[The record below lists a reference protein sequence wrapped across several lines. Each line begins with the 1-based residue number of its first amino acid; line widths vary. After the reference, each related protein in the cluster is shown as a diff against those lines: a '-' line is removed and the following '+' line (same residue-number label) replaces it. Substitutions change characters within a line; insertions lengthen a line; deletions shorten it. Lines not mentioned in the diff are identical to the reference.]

1 MIPDYFV
8 DSNGKEKSVK
18 FTGPGTV
25 LIGDREYSYH
35 LEEINE
41 YYYILRI
48 NNRVFRVNRVSGEK
62 NSHLLLIDGRY
73 VETAV
78 RTNLEQKAR
87 QVLSNV
93 KQKNH
98 HSLIRSPMPGM
109 VLSLKKNAGDEVAQG
124 ESIMILE
131 AMKMENDIKSPFSGT
146 IREIYVS
153 ERSAVEKGAKLFLIG

>member
-18 FTGPGTV
+18 FSGPDMV

-62 NSHLLLIDGRY
+62 NSLLLLIDGRY
-73 VETAV
+73 VETEV

>member
-18 FTGPGTV
+18 FSGPDMV

-73 VETAV
+73 VETEV

>member
-8 DSNGKEKSVK
+8 DINGREKSVK
-18 FTGPGTV
+18 FDGSDTIQ
-25 LIGDREYSYH
+25 IGDHSYEYH
-35 LEEINE
+35 FEEINQF
-41 YYYILRI
+41 YYILRL
-48 NNRVFRVNRVSGEK
+48 NNRVYRINRVSGER
-62 NSHLLLIDGRY
+62 NNHLILTDGKY
-73 VETAV
+73 FETEV

-93 KQKNH
+93 KQQNH

-131 AMKMENDIKSPFSGT
+131 AMKMENDIKSPFSGR
-146 IREIYVS
+146 IKEIFVS

>member
-18 FTGPGTV
+18 FSGPDMV

-62 NSHLLLIDGRY
+62 NSLLLLIDGRY
-73 VETAV
+73 VETEV

-131 AMKMENDIKSPFSGT
+131 AMKMENDSKSPFSGT

>member
-18 FTGPGTV
+18 FTGPETV
-25 LIGDREYSYH
+25 QIGDREYSYH

-73 VETAV
+73 VETEV

>member
-1 MIPDYFV
+1 MPDYFV
-8 DSNGKEKSVK
+8 DINKNEKSVR
-18 FTGPGTV
+18 FTGPG
-25 LIGDREYSYH
+25 LITIDDNQYEYR

-41 YYYILRI
+41 NYYLLRL
-48 NNRVFRVNRVSGEK
+48 NNKVFRINRVSGEK
-62 NSHLLLIDGRY
+62 NNSLILIDGRY
-73 VETAV
+73 FETEI

-98 HSLIRSPMPGM
+98 HSLIKSPMPGM
-109 VLSLKKNAGDEVAQG
+109 VLKLKKNAGDEVAQG

-131 AMKMENDIKSPFSGT
+131 AMKMENDIKSPFSGF
-146 IREIYVS
+146 IKEIYVS